1 MDLIVDFPRC
11 HSPRIS
17 PPPRVS
23 FADNLEMITIENLSF
38 KHKDDLWFSS
48 QEMNSFKHQIKM
60 TLKSILS
67 INMTIAQYAEL
78 NIQDT
83 SAFMGLE
90 NYLSK
95 DTTQEIG
102 RRRGEIRRAILLEQQ
117 RQLDIGIDD
126 PEAISILSEALSE
139 KSRLRARMIGLLH
152 DDKTLWYGRAV
163 DSEDNFDIFSS
174 REKTVL
180 IFGYT

>member
-1 MDLIVDFPRC
+1 M
-11 HSPRIS
+11 
-17 PPPRVS
+17 S
-23 FADNLEMITIENLSF
+23 FANHLEMITIENLSL

-48 QEMNSFKHQIKM
+48 QEMNSFKHHTIM

-67 INMTIAQYAEL
+67 INTTVAQYAEL
-78 NIQDT
+78 NIQET

-95 DTTQEIG
+95 DTTQGIG
-102 RRRGEIRRAILLEQQ
+102 HRRGSIRRAVLLEQQ

-126 PEAISILSEALSE
+126 PEAMSIISKVLSE

-152 DDKTLWYGRAV
+152 DDET
-163 DSEDNFDIFSS
+163 F
-174 REKTVL
+174 
-180 IFGYT
+180 